1 MTPSTSRMIV
11 ILRVNGRSL
20 SRAWE
25 LGEKIQNN
33 CRCLACHK
41 RVNSWSVSNLK
52 NHIQGLRQEKDG
64 KQCPAF
70 NNYILDRLKELLA
83 LDNKAK
89 KKPPKDQERPRRP
102 PHGRRDGGGGGGD
115 GAAPAAAAALSAA
128 S

>member
-1 MTPSTSRMIV
+1 M
-11 ILRVNGRSL
+11 
-20 SRAWE
+20 
-25 LGEKIQNN
+25 
-33 CRCLACHK
+33 
-41 RVNSWSVSNLK
+41 SNLK

-83 LDNKAK
+83 LDNKKAK

-102 PHGRRDGGGGGGD
+102 PHGRRDGGGGGG
-115 GAAPAAAAALSAA
+115 AAPAAAAGLSAA